1 MATTPQPPAPVAA
14 PTVTGV
20 SPDTGPGGTKVTVTG
35 TGFTDA
41 TRVNFGHAPAPYMA
55 VSSDSQLTATAP
67 PAVGGRVD
75 VTVTTPAGTS
85 PATSAGHFT
94 YWVLPR

>member
-1 MATTPQPPAPVAA
+1 MATTPQPPAPAAA

-20 SPDTGPGGTKVTVTG
+20 SPDTGHGGTKVTVTG
-35 TGFTDA
+35 TGFTDV
-41 TRVNFGHAPAPYMA
+41 TRVNFGRAPALDMA
-55 VSSDSQLTATAP
+55 VSSDTQLTATVP
-67 PAVGGRVD
+67 PAAGGGVD

>member
-1 MATTPQPPAPVAA
+1 MDTMPQPPAPAPA

-35 TGFTDA
+35 TGFTGA
-41 TRVNFGHAPAPYMA
+41 TRVNFGRAPALYLA
-55 VSSDSQLTATAP
+55 VSSDTQLTATAP
-67 PAVGGRVD
+67 PAVGGAVN

-85 PATSAGHFT
+85 PATSADHFT